1 MNKPTFRPMNTI
13 NFSMFV
19 DGFNNRKD
27 NFSYLGLRALFNDL
41 KELGL
46 CLEHELEFNPIAICC
61 EYTEE
66 STQYFIENYGILD
79 EINIDGMDE
88 KEVDEVAVEWL
99 DSRTRV
105 VRVNENTIIVQDF

>member
-1 MNKPTFRPMNTI
+1 
-13 NFSMFV
+13 MFEYFEEL
-19 DGFNNRKD
+19 DDNR
-27 NFSYLGLRALFNDL
+27 GQ
-41 KELGL
+41 EM
-46 CLEHELEFNPIAICC
+46 EFDPIAICC

-79 EINIDGMDE
+79 EIDIDGMDE

-105 VRVNENTIIVQDF
+105 IRVSENTIIIQDL